1 MSELDWFGLQGRV
14 ALITGASSGLGR
26 HFAQTL
32 AAAGCT
38 VGLAARREGYLT
50 SLADEID
57 AAGGRAVVLR
67 TDVTD
72 MASVEKSVAM
82 LTEVAGAP
90 TILVNNAGM
99 AHGASFL
106 NADDAHTRN
115 VFALNQMAA
124 WTVAQTV
131 CKGMIAAEQ
140 GGSVINIASITG
152 ERPIGGAAA
161 YAVSKAAVIHMT
173 KIMALELARHDI
185 RVNAIAPG
193 AVEGER
199 MERVLTAEAAAHGR
213 SVDEMRAQYVKGVSM
228 RSWVTAQDI
237 ADTALFLASPAA
249 RRISGQ
255 VIPVDGHTETLA
267 P

>member
-1 MSELDWFGLQGRV
+1 MTAIANGWFGLEGRV
-14 ALITGASSGLGR
+14 ALVTGASSGLGR
-26 HFAQTL
+26 HFALTL

-50 SLADEID
+50 SLASEIED
-57 AAGGRAVVLR
+57 RGGRGIVLR

-72 MASVEKSVAM
+72 AASVEASVAK
-82 LTEVAGAP
+82 LADEAGAP

-99 AHGASFL
+99 AHGTSFL
-106 NADDAHTRN
+106 DATDDDMRS

-131 CKGMIAAEQ
+131 CKGIIGAEE

-185 RVNAIAPG
+185 RVNALAPG
-193 AVEGER
+193 YFSTDMNREFLESDAGKTLLKR
-199 MERVLTAEAAAHGR
+199 SPMRRAGTMEELDGPLL
-213 SVDEMRAQYVKGVSM
+213 M
-228 RSWVTAQDI
+228 
-237 ADTALFLASPAA
+237 LASDRGSFMTGA
-249 RRISGQ
+249 
-255 VIPVDGHTETLA
+255 VIAVDGGHLVSTL
-267 P
+267 

>member
-1 MSELDWFGLQGRV
+1 MSDWFGLEGRV
-14 ALITGASSGLGR
+14 ALVTGASSGLGR
-26 HFAQTL
+26 HFALTL
-32 AAAGCT
+32 AAAGCI

-50 SLADEID
+50 SLASEIE

-72 MASVEKSVAM
+72 RASIEDSVAR
-82 LTEVAGAP
+82 LTAEAGVP

-99 AHGASFL
+99 AQGASFL
-106 NADDAHTRN
+106 NAKDDDTRA

-124 WTVAQTV
+124 WNVAQVTCQAMMTAQV
-131 CKGMIAAEQ
+131 

-185 RVNAIAPG
+185 RVNALAPG
-193 AVEGER
+193 YFATDMNREFLDSDAGKTLLKRSPMRRAGDMGELDAPLL
-199 MERVLTAEAAAHGR
+199 M
-213 SVDEMRAQYVKGVSM
+213 
-228 RSWVTAQDI
+228 
-237 ADTALFLASPAA
+237 LASDRGSFMTGA
-249 RRISGQ
+249 
-255 VIPVDGHTETLA
+255 VVPVDGGHLVSTL
-267 P
+267 